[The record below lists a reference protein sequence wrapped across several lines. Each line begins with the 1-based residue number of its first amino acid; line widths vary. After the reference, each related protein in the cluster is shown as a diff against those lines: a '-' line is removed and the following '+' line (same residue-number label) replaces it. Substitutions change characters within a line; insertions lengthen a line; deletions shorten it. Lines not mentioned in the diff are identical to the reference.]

1 MLVAIHPWDCAGAKE
16 VLLNILQQTWHGG
29 TVEDRCISQ
38 QHVYHRHVDA
48 PEFFGA
54 SSRYLLWG
62 TVWHFHYWHGA
73 GVIWH
78 GPCMGHLTTRVNAGG
93 IESSIHKSWW
103 YSISSIFCTARC
115 RVHKFWESCQRLMQM
130 RESAVREHVS
140 ETQPVKEMRASAVRY
155 SSNSEAHPYQAG
167 WQLYL
172 YQLYSCRIVPTT
184 YNFR

>member
-29 TVEDRCISQ
+29 TVEDRRISQ

-93 IESSIHKSWW
+93 IESSINRDGTPYPGFFALPDAEFTSFENLANALCKWEKVQSGNMYLRPNLSRRWEQVQLDIVATLRRILTRRDGN
-103 YSISSIFCTARC
+103 YIFTNYIAA
-115 RVHKFWESCQRLMQM
+115 E
-130 RESAVREHVS
+130 
-140 ETQPVKEMRASAVRY
+140 
-155 SSNSEAHPYQAG
+155 
-167 WQLYL
+167 
-172 YQLYSCRIVPTT
+172 
-184 YNFR
+184 